1 MRKASVPLARAV
13 SRAVHIRIP
22 VYETQSV
29 LLGLSS
35 GRTLWAVG
43 ADRCRLALLALM
55 ALLVRPATAFPD
67 GTLPRRRI
75 CQYLDRGANALAQG
89 GKQRTAPA

>member
-1 MRKASVPLARAV
+1 MLCHLVAA
-13 SRAVHIRIP
+13 
-22 VYETQSV
+22 
-29 LLGLSS
+29 LGTAL
-35 GRTLWAVG
+35 G
-43 ADRCRLALLALM
+43 AEMPLALLALL